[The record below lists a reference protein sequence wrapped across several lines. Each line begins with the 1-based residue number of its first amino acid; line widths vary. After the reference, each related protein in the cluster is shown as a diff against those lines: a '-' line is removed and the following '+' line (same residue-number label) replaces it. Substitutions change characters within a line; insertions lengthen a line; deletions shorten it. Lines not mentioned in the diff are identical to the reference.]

1 MLVCRN
7 TALYEKS
14 FQYDAVKI
22 YNSLPIRL
30 QETDIK
36 TCIILLRNH
45 IKSRAFYS
53 EEFIEDMKKLMRCHF
68 FFKVPSF
75 SFIYFHRICN
85 FDGSVIHCKL
95 NVKDHVM
102 SINNNLFQC
111 SGREKVMK
119 NISITWNIML
129 VGSVVVEKRWWWRR
143 RPGFGCTFSPY

>member
-22 YNSLPIRL
+22 YNSLPIGL

-36 TCIILLRNH
+36 KRNH

-68 FFKVPSF
+68 FFQSSF
-75 SFIYFHRICN
+75 SFINFHRICN

-111 SGREKVMK
+111 SGREKVIK
-119 NISITWNIML
+119 NISITWNIMR
-129 VGSVVVEKRWWWRR
+129 VGSVVVEKR
-143 RPGFGCTFSPY
+143 